1 MTPVGANLK
10 YILLGALF
18 LLLITFA
25 LSACAGKPAR
35 KNVSVLKLGDPK
47 ELAIDLWGEPDAIK
61 PSADPESGRE
71 LWVYECTQFFDCSDN
86 NCFSVIPCYYLYFEN
101 NAIVSI
107 YDALVW

>member
-1 MTPVGANLK
+1 MLSGTSIKQIFLG
-10 YILLGALF
+10 LLI
-18 LLLITFA
+18 LLLIGMA
-25 LSACAGKPAR
+25 LPACAGKPAR

-61 PSADPESGRE
+61 LSSDTESGRE

-86 NCFSVIPCYYLYFEN
+86 NCFSVTPCYYLYFEN

-107 YDALVW
+107 YDAVVW